1 MEMIR
6 HSNDE
11 QLLDLMLESDEQ
23 RLRPVL
29 KDLPKVIDSATEH
42 SDEFWASQRA
52 HVRSRLAEANH
63 RPAALPILAFATIAV
78 LIIAAALMVDR
89 RPILSTH
96 GPQVRADVDHD
107 LLLQVE
113 RVLDNGGPEALE
125 PAALLADEMVRAQT
139 SSISPRS
146 RQEGNH
152 EN

>member
-6 HSNDE
+6 HLSDE
-11 QLLDLMLESDEQ
+11 ELLDRLLKSDQQ

-29 KDLPKVIDSATEH
+29 EDLPKVVQSATEH
-42 SDEFWASQRA
+42 SDEFWAKQRRS
-52 HVRSRLAEANH
+52 VRSRIAEANN
-63 RPAALPILAFATIAV
+63 RPAALPIPAWATTAV

-89 RPILSTH
+89 HPAPARRAPES
-96 GPQVRADVDHD
+96 QADVDHQ
-107 LLLQVE
+107 LLLHVE

-125 PAALLADEMVRAQT
+125 PAALLAKEMVRAQT

-146 RQEGNH
+146 HQERNH